1 MLTTLS
7 TTASVCSFIAKL
19 LGTSLF
25 NYLYHNMQIKQYID
39 VIEFLEVDIMAID
52 MLTSSRNN
60 LAASKDM
67 LNTDKETGQIQ

>member
-1 MLTTLS
+1 
-7 TTASVCSFIAKL
+7 
-19 LGTSLF
+19 
-25 NYLYHNMQIKQYID
+25 MQIKQYID

>member
-1 MLTTLS
+1 
-7 TTASVCSFIAKL
+7 
-19 LGTSLF
+19 
-25 NYLYHNMQIKQYID
+25 MQIKQYID

-60 LAASKDM
+60 LAAPKDM